1 MSTLA
6 GVPMPPRLPTM
17 MLMPLLLVALCQFVP
32 LATAGDYDGWSR
44 GRATFYGGLMARL
57 FYSCGN

>member
-1 MSTLA
+1 
-6 GVPMPPRLPTM
+6 M

-44 GRATFYGGLMARL
+44 GRATFYGGLTARL
-57 FYSCGN
+57 FILAATHT